1 MIQSLLWKKV
11 TSSLLLASMLTHI
24 SFPVYASVT
33 QRVTLESIND
43 LLTVSPRYEL
53 QKSIAEYL
61 YISRFETDEIGI
73 FDGFNYFYNRLSEKK
88 SQLIPG
94 YAKKSNNEIVDSLP
108 PRFGT
113 PYVERGVIRHQ
124 ITQILNKNWIS
135 SPEFSSYNAQTK
147 QLYENAVALA
157 LENNYQLGQVLNA
170 EQIKR
175 INKDVIWPEIRT
187 LGSQQ
192 KPYLVPFVY
201 LTDAT
206 IKQQK
211 IIESTYHANSADI
224 KTQTFIV
231 DGVKVNFAHRAM
243 IDVEKDFIN
252 TKGNIK
258 GSKLTIR
265 TGRELQNNSGTITGD
280 DVTLLT
286 NKLTN
291 KTLVTRLDYGHGY
304 SEKFSQIGTIS
315 SLGNLT
321 IATAS
326 DVISHGGKFSAQGDL
341 TINAGGNIILVP
353 QQAKNERHESGARW
367 QDNESSLV
375 NLQTNLSAIDTLK
388 LIAGGQIHIEGAQL
402 ESQGLIELLAG
413 YGITLKSAADLRS
426 FEKRFQASSGGV
438 FGTKESKAESKTEAE
453 IVRTLLKAGQSMLLS
468 TKQGDILLEAVTID
482 NKGISKIIAEKGAID
497 FELAKLLES
506 YSYENS
512 YEGSLSFRHT
522 GNGYQ
527 REVAYYS
534 EFINNG
540 GLVLDAAT
548 GVKIQVAAGSENLD
562 QTLAELAQTPGLA
575 WMQEIRN
582 NPDYSEVDW
591 QSIELVLEQWDYDQS
606 GLSPAAMA
614 ILAIAISVVMGP
626 GAGLAIAG
634 TGSGAV
640 ITVSNAV
647 LAAAMNAG
655 FSSIVVQASGSL
667 LANGFD
673 VQETLTQLSSKE
685 SLVSLATSM
694 VTAGVLSGLDVP
706 MFSGEGGTTLT
717 LTDVVQN
724 ATGSQLAT
732 QAIMQV
738 FQATA
743 RTGINAIAS
752 GYDWDEFGSSLVQ
765 SLAISSINLLGK
777 ELAQQIGEAARLDNI
792 VTAQQYILHAA
803 LGCGLG
809 MLTSATYGGNTDAN
823 RIGCASGAGGG
834 VIGEYVGSKYREEIG
849 LVKQD
854 TDAFIHKL
862 LDRYVN
868 ADGTPFT
875 PEQLQAEIPTLQAE
889 ASKLH
894 ARGVDI
900 ARLVA
905 GLTVFAMRGNVDI
918 AIDTAGNAAENN
930 ALFLLVVLAT
940 PESIALFTAAIT
952 AYTAT
957 QFVMSSVDAFHK
969 GSELYRIYLY
979 GTIEEKA
986 QAKEEMIDLAIS
998 YSIETGATIL
1008 IGGVAQK
1015 VSKKLLQ
1022 DVPFDEVAAF
1032 ISSQLRG
1039 KGNIDAAE
1047 VYDQVAKNIK
1057 FKDKHFETYKA
1068 NGGKD
1073 DKDTWS
1079 KKYDNDRYDALKNN
1093 KLIPDNDV
1101 DMSDYYR
1108 HKEMYPNTTITA
1120 ERFIEQ
1126 QNKGFT
1132 IGQKGSWKRIDTRPK
1147 NVPNE
1152 PSYRSQKNEVPLPI
1166 SAEQDIA
1173 RFMQKEVTLP
1183 PDVTKK
1189 TVEQVITLR
1198 QKAEDEVRVLSSN
1211 PDLNRDALLNLK
1223 ADIRKYGD
1231 VLGSAKLEHN
1241 LHIEFTSVKKLPFE
1255 VPGRGQQG
1263 QFDGIWLATD
1273 KNGVTKLITGEAK
1286 AGKNQVHYNHRQVGK
1301 DELGEIIDA
1310 QQTSAQYYKAIWENM
1325 QKSFQT
1331 AKESSKYQSDLLYK
1345 KQTDELGKTL
1355 KIFRQYKG
1363 SGAGGSIEYRGS
1375 ELIFNENGVIK
1386 KANNLKFET
1395 MH

>member
-1 MIQSLLWKKV
+1 MNYSPLWKKV
-11 TSSLLLASMLTHI
+11 ISTCLLTSLATHI
-24 SFPVYASVT
+24 SFPVYASVI
-33 QRVTLESIND
+33 QRVTLDSIND
-43 LLTVSPRYEL
+43 FLTASPRYEL
-53 QKSIAEYL
+53 QNSVTDYL
-61 YISRFETDEIGI
+61 YSSKLTTDEIGI
-73 FDGFNYFYNRLSEKK
+73 FDGFDYFYHRLAEKK
-88 SQLIPG
+88 PQLIPG
-94 YAKKSNNEIVDSLP
+94 YAKNNNEIVDTLP

-113 PYVERGVIRHQ
+113 AYVERGVIRHQ

-147 QLYENAVALA
+147 QLYENAVNLA
-157 LENNYQLGQVLNA
+157 LENNYQLGQVLNS

-187 LGSQQ
+187 LGDLQ

-252 TKGNIK
+252 TRGIIN

-280 DVTLLT
+280 DVTLLA

-304 SEKFSQIGTIS
+304 SEKFAQIGTIS

-353 QQAKNERHESGARW
+353 QQAKNERYESGARW
-367 QDNESSLV
+367 QDSESSLV

-482 NKGISKIIAEKGAID
+482 NKGISKIIAENGAID

-548 GVKIQVAAGSENLD
+548 GVKIQVAAGSQNLD
-562 QTLAELAQTPGLA
+562 QTLADLARAPELA
-575 WMQEIRN
+575 WMQELRN
-582 NPDYSEVDW
+582 NPEYSEVDW

-614 ILAIAISVVMGP
+614 ILAIAVSIAMGP
-626 GAGLAIAG
+626 GAGAALAG
-634 TGSGAV
+634 TGTSAV
-640 ITVSNAV
+640 ITVSSPA
-647 LAAAMNAG
+647 LAAALNAG
-655 FSSIVVQASGSL
+655 LSSIVVQASGSL

-673 VQETLTQLSSKE
+673 IQETLTQLSSKE

-706 MFSGEGGTTLT
+706 MFSGEDGTTLT
-717 LTDVVQN
+717 LADMVQN

-732 QAIMQV
+732 QSIMQI

-777 ELAQQIGEAARLDNI
+777 ELAQQIGEAARLNHI

-809 MLTSATYGGNTDAN
+809 VLTSATHGGNTDAN

-849 LVKQD
+849 LLEKD
-854 TDAFIHKL
+854 TKAFIEKITE
-862 LDRYVN
+862 DFAKEN
-868 ADGTPFT
+868 GTSQLT
-875 PEQLQAEIPTLQAE
+875 PEAIQAEV
-889 ASKLH
+889 SKLH

-940 PESIALFTAAIT
+940 PESVALFTAAIT

-969 GSELYRIYLY
+969 GTELYRIYLY
-979 GTIEEKA
+979 GTTEEKA

-998 YSIETGATIL
+998 YTIETGATIL

-1015 VSKKLLQ
+1015 VTKEILRELS
-1022 DVPFDEVAAF
+1022 FDDVAAYLA
-1032 ISSQLRG
+1032 SQLRG
-1039 KGNIDAAE
+1039 NGNHDASE
-1047 VYDQVAKNIK
+1047 VFDQIAKNLK
-1057 FKDKHFETYKA
+1057 FKNDHFDTYKA

-1132 IGQKGSWKRIDTRPK
+1132 IGEKGSWKRIDTRPK

-1198 QKAEDEVRVLSSN
+1198 QKAEAEVRVLSSN

-1301 DELGEIIDA
+1301 DRAGDIIDA

-1325 QKSFQT
+1325 EKSFQT

-1355 KIFRQYKG
+1355 EIYEKYKQ
-1363 SGAGGSIEYRGS
+1363 SSPSSSIEYRGS
-1375 ELIFNENGVIK
+1375 ELIFNENGMIK

>member
-1 MIQSLLWKKV
+1 M
-11 TSSLLLASMLTHI
+11 
-24 SFPVYASVT
+24 
-33 QRVTLESIND
+33 
-43 LLTVSPRYEL
+43 
-53 QKSIAEYL
+53 
-61 YISRFETDEIGI
+61 
-73 FDGFNYFYNRLSEKK
+73 
-88 SQLIPG
+88 
-94 YAKKSNNEIVDSLP
+94 
-108 PRFGT
+108 
-113 PYVERGVIRHQ
+113 
-124 ITQILNKNWIS
+124 
-135 SPEFSSYNAQTK
+135 
-147 QLYENAVALA
+147 ALA

-280 DVTLLT
+280 DVTLLA

-353 QQAKNERHESGARW
+353 QQAKNERHESGVRW

-388 LIAGGQIHIEGAQL
+388 LIAGDQIHIEGAQL

-562 QTLAELAQTPGLA
+562 QTLAELAQAPGLA

-777 ELAQQIGEAARLDNI
+777 ELAQQIGEAARLNHI

-809 MLTSATYGGNTDAN
+809 VLTSATHGGNTDAN

-849 LVKQD
+849 LLEKD
-854 TDAFIHKL
+854 TKAFIEKITK
-862 LDRYVN
+862 DFAEEN
-868 ADGTPFT
+868 GTSQLT
-875 PEQLQAEIPTLQAE
+875 PESIQAE

-940 PESIALFTAAIT
+940 PESIALFTAAIA
-952 AYTAT
+952 AYTST
-957 QFVMSSVDAFHK
+957 QFVMSSVDAYHK

-979 GTIEEKA
+979 GTREEQA
-986 QAKEEMIDLAIS
+986 QAKEEMVDLAIS

-1008 IGGVAQK
+1008 IGGAAQK
-1015 VSKKLLQ
+1015 VTKELLRKL
-1022 DVPFDEVAAF
+1022 DFDDVAAF
-1032 ISSQLRG
+1032 LASQLRG
-1039 KGNIDAAE
+1039 KGNLDASE

-1073 DKDTWS
+1073 DHDTWS
-1079 KKYDNDRYDALKNN
+1079 KKYDNGRYDALKNN

-1108 HKEMYPNTTITA
+1108 HKEMYPNTTITP
-1120 ERFIEQ
+1120 ERFTEQ
-1126 QNKGFT
+1126 HNKGFT
-1132 IGQKGSWKRIDTRPK
+1132 IGEKGSWKRIDTRPK

-1152 PSYRSQKNEVPLPI
+1152 PSYRSQKNEVTLPI

-1173 RFMQKEVTLP
+1173 RYMQKEVTLP

-1198 QKAEDEVRVLSSN
+1198 QKAEAEVRVLSSN

-1301 DELGEIIDA
+1301 DRAGDIIDA

-1325 QKSFQT
+1325 QKSFDT
-1331 AKESSKYQSDLLYK
+1331 AKRSSKYQSDLLYK
-1345 KQTDELGKTL
+1345 KQTDELGQTL
-1355 KIFRQYKG
+1355 DLFKQYKQ
-1363 SGAGGSIEYRGS
+1363 SGLSSSIEYRGS

>member
-1 MIQSLLWKKV
+1 M
-11 TSSLLLASMLTHI
+11 
-24 SFPVYASVT
+24 
-33 QRVTLESIND
+33 N
-43 LLTVSPRYEL
+43 
-53 QKSIAEYL
+53 
-61 YISRFETDEIGI
+61 
-73 FDGFNYFYNRLSEKK
+73 
-88 SQLIPG
+88 
-94 YAKKSNNEIVDSLP
+94 
-108 PRFGT
+108 
-113 PYVERGVIRHQ
+113 
-124 ITQILNKNWIS
+124 
-135 SPEFSSYNAQTK
+135 
-147 QLYENAVALA
+147 LA
-157 LENNYQLGQVLNA
+157 LENNYQLGQVLNS

-187 LGSQQ
+187 LGDQQ

-252 TKGNIK
+252 TRGIIN

-280 DVTLLT
+280 DVTLLA

-304 SEKFSQIGTIS
+304 SEKFAQIGTIS

-326 DVISHGGKFSAQGDL
+326 DVISHGGQFSAQGDL

-353 QQAKNERHESGARW
+353 QQAKNERYESGARW
-367 QDNESSLV
+367 QDSESSLV

-482 NKGISKIIAEKGAID
+482 NKGISKIIAENGAID

-540 GLVLDAAT
+540 GLILDAAT
-548 GVKIQVAAGSENLD
+548 GVKIQVAAGSQNLD
-562 QTLAELAQTPGLA
+562 QTLADLARAPELA
-575 WMQEIRN
+575 WMQELRN
-582 NPDYSEVDW
+582 NPEYSEVDW

-614 ILAIAISVVMGP
+614 ILAIAVSIAMGP
-626 GAGLAIAG
+626 GAGSALAG
-634 TGSGAV
+634 TGTSAV
-640 ITVSNAV
+640 ITVSSPA
-647 LAAAMNAG
+647 LAAALNAG
-655 FSSIVVQASGSL
+655 LSSIVVQASGSL

-673 VQETLTQLSSKE
+673 IQETLSQLSSKE

-706 MFSGEGGTTLT
+706 MFSGADGTTLT
-717 LTDVVQN
+717 LADMVQN

-777 ELAQQIGEAARLDNI
+777 ELAQQIAEAARLDNI

-809 MLTSATYGGNTDAN
+809 MLTSAAHGGNTDAN

-849 LVKQD
+849 LLEKD
-854 TDAFIHKL
+854 TKAFIEKMTK
-862 LDRYVN
+862 N
-868 ADGTPFT
+868 FAEENGTSQLT
-875 PEQLQAEIPTLQAE
+875 PAAIQAEV
-889 ASKLH
+889 SKLH

-905 GLTVFAMRGNVDI
+905 GLSVFAMRGNVDI
-918 AIDTAGNAAENN
+918 AINTAGNAAENN

-940 PESIALFTAAIT
+940 PESVALFTAAIT

-969 GSELYRIYLY
+969 GTELYRIYLY
-979 GTIEEKA
+979 GTTEEKA

-998 YSIETGATIL
+998 YGLETGATIV

-1015 VSKKLLQ
+1015 VTKKLLQ

-1057 FKDKHFETYKA
+1057 YKNDHFDTYKA

-1073 DKDTWS
+1073 NYDTWS
-1079 KKYDNDRYDALKNN
+1079 KKYDNGRYDALKNN

-1108 HKEMYPNTTITA
+1108 HKAKYPNTTITP

-1132 IGQKGSWKRIDTRPK
+1132 IGEKGSWKRIDTRPK

-1152 PSYRSQKNEVPLPI
+1152 PSYHSKKSEVLLPI

-1173 RFMQKEVTLP
+1173 KFMQKEVTLP

-1198 QKAEDEVRVLSSN
+1198 QKAEAEVRELSSN

-1301 DELGEIIDA
+1301 DSAGDIIDA

-1325 QKSFQT
+1325 EKSFDT
-1331 AKESSKYQSDLLYK
+1331 AKRSSKYQSDPLYK
-1345 KQTDELGKTL
+1345 KQTDELGQTL

-1386 KANNLKFET
+1386 KANNFKFET

>member
-1 MIQSLLWKKV
+1 MNYSPLWKKV
-11 TSSLLLASMLTHI
+11 TSTCLLATLFTHI

-33 QRVTLESIND
+33 QRVNLDSIND
-43 LLTVSPRYEL
+43 FLTASPRYEL
-53 QKSIAEYL
+53 QKSVTDYL
-61 YISRFETDEIGI
+61 YSSKLTTDEIGI
-73 FDGFNYFYNRLSEKK
+73 FDGFDYFYHRLAEKK
-88 SQLIPG
+88 PQLIPG
-94 YAKKSNNEIVDSLP
+94 YAKNNNEIVDTLP

-113 PYVERGVIRHQ
+113 AYVERGVIRHQ

-147 QLYENAVALA
+147 QLYENAVNLA
-157 LENNYQLGQVLNA
+157 LENNYQLGQVLNS

-187 LGSQQ
+187 LGDQQ

-206 IKQQK
+206 IQQQK

-252 TKGNIK
+252 TRGIIN

-280 DVTLLT
+280 DVTLLA
-286 NKLTN
+286 NKLSN

-304 SEKFSQIGTIS
+304 SEKFAQIGTIS

-326 DVISHGGKFSAQGDL
+326 DVISHGGQFSAQGDL

-353 QQAKNERHESGARW
+353 QQAKNERYESGARW
-367 QDNESSLV
+367 QDSESSLV

-482 NKGISKIIAEKGAID
+482 NKGISKIIAENGAID

-540 GLVLDAAT
+540 GLILDAAT
-548 GVKIQVAAGSENLD
+548 GVKIQVAAGSQNLD
-562 QTLAELAQTPGLA
+562 QTLADLARAPELA
-575 WMQEIRN
+575 WMQELRN
-582 NPDYSEVDW
+582 NPEYSEVDW

-614 ILAIAISVVMGP
+614 ILAIAVSIAMGP
-626 GAGLAIAG
+626 GAGSALAG
-634 TGSGAV
+634 TGTSAV
-640 ITVSNAV
+640 ITVSSPA
-647 LAAAMNAG
+647 LAAALNAG
-655 FSSIVVQASGSL
+655 LTSIVVQASGSL

-673 VQETLTQLSSKE
+673 IQETLSQLSSKE

-706 MFSGEGGTTLT
+706 MFSGEDGTTLT
-717 LTDVVQN
+717 LADMVQN
-724 ATGSQLAT
+724 AAGSELAT

-738 FQATA
+738 FQATV

-777 ELAQQIGEAARLDNI
+777 ELAQQIGEAARLNHI

-809 MLTSATYGGNTDAN
+809 VLTSATHGGNTDAN

-849 LVKQD
+849 LLEKD
-854 TDAFIHKL
+854 TKAFIEKITE
-862 LDRYVN
+862 DFAKEN
-868 ADGTPFT
+868 GTS
-875 PEQLQAEIPTLQAE
+875 QLNPAAIQAEV
-889 ASKLH
+889 SKLH

-940 PESIALFTAAIT
+940 PESVALFTAAIT

-969 GSELYRIYLY
+969 GTELYRIYLY
-979 GTIEEKA
+979 GTTEEKT

-998 YSIETGATIL
+998 YTIETGATIL

-1015 VSKKLLQ
+1015 VTKELLQ

-1057 FKDKHFETYKA
+1057 YKNDHFDTYKA

-1073 DKDTWS
+1073 DYDTWS
-1079 KKYDNDRYDALKNN
+1079 KKYDNGRYDALKNN

-1108 HKEMYPNTTITA
+1108 HKAKYPNTTITP

-1132 IGQKGSWKRIDTRPK
+1132 IGEKGSWKRIDTRPK

-1152 PSYRSQKNEVPLPI
+1152 PSYHSKKSEVLLPI

-1173 RFMQKEVTLP
+1173 KFMQKEVTLP

-1198 QKAEDEVRVLSSN
+1198 QKAEAEVRELSSN

-1241 LHIEFTSVKKLPFE
+1241 LHNEFTSVKKLPFE
-1255 VPGRGQQG
+1255 VPGNGQQG

-1273 KNGVTKLITGEAK
+1273 KNGVTKLISGEAK
-1286 AGKNQVHYNHRQVGK
+1286 AGKNQVHYGHRQVGV
-1301 DELGEIIDA
+1301 DDSGDIIDA

-1325 QKSFQT
+1325 QKSFDT
-1331 AKESSKYQSDLLYK
+1331 AKRSSKYESDLLYK
-1345 KQTDELGKTL
+1345 KQTDELGQTL
-1355 KIFRQYKG
+1355 DLFKQYKQ
-1363 SGAGGSIEYRGS
+1363 SGLSSSIEYRGS

-1386 KANNLKFET
+1386 KASNLKFET

>member
-1 MIQSLLWKKV
+1 MNYSPLWKKV
-11 TSSLLLASMLTHI
+11 TSTCLLATLFTHI

-33 QRVTLESIND
+33 QRVNLDSIND
-43 LLTVSPRYEL
+43 FLTASPRYEL
-53 QKSIAEYL
+53 QKSVTDYL
-61 YISRFETDEIGI
+61 YSSKLTTDEIGI
-73 FDGFNYFYNRLSEKK
+73 FDGFDYFYHRLAEKK
-88 SQLIPG
+88 PQLIPG
-94 YAKKSNNEIVDSLP
+94 YAKNNNEIVDTLP

-113 PYVERGVIRHQ
+113 AYVERGVIRHQ

-147 QLYENAVALA
+147 QLYENAVNLA
-157 LENNYQLGQVLNA
+157 LENNYQLGQVLNS

-187 LGSQQ
+187 LGDQQ

-252 TKGNIK
+252 TRGIIN

-280 DVTLLT
+280 DVTLLA

-304 SEKFSQIGTIS
+304 SEKFAQIGTIS

-326 DVISHGGKFSAQGDL
+326 DVISHGGQFSAQGDL

-353 QQAKNERHESGARW
+353 QQAKNERYESGARW
-367 QDNESSLV
+367 QDSESSLV

-482 NKGISKIIAEKGAID
+482 NKGISKIIAENGAID

-540 GLVLDAAT
+540 GLILDAAT
-548 GVKIQVAAGSENLD
+548 GVKIQVAAGSQNLD
-562 QTLAELAQTPGLA
+562 QTLADLARAPELA
-575 WMQEIRN
+575 WMQELRN
-582 NPDYSEVDW
+582 NPEYSEVDW

-614 ILAIAISVVMGP
+614 ILAIAVSIAMGP
-626 GAGLAIAG
+626 GAGSALAG
-634 TGSGAV
+634 TGTSAV
-640 ITVSNAV
+640 ITVSSPA
-647 LAAAMNAG
+647 LAAALNAG
-655 FSSIVVQASGSL
+655 LTSIVVQASGSL

-673 VQETLTQLSSKE
+673 IQETLSQLSSKE

-706 MFSGEGGTTLT
+706 MFSGEDGTTLT
-717 LTDVVQN
+717 LADMVQN
-724 ATGSQLAT
+724 AAGSELAT

-738 FQATA
+738 FQATV

-777 ELAQQIGEAARLDNI
+777 ELAQQIGEAARLNHI

-809 MLTSATYGGNTDAN
+809 VLTSATHGGNTDAN

-849 LVKQD
+849 LLEKD
-854 TDAFIHKL
+854 TKAFIEKMTK
-862 LDRYVN
+862 N
-868 ADGTPFT
+868 FAEENGTSQLT
-875 PEQLQAEIPTLQAE
+875 PAAIQAEV
-889 ASKLH
+889 SKLH

-905 GLTVFAMRGNVDI
+905 GLSVFAMRGNVDI
-918 AIDTAGNAAENN
+918 AIDTAGNAAEHN
-930 ALFLLVVLAT
+930 ALFLLAVLVT
-940 PESIALFTAAIT
+940 PESAALFMAAIT

-957 QFVMSSVDAFHK
+957 QFVMSSVDAYHK
-969 GSELYRIYLY
+969 GTELYRIYLY
-979 GTIEEKA
+979 GTTEEKA

-998 YSIETGATIL
+998 YTIETGATIL

-1015 VSKKLLQ
+1015 VTKEILRKLS
-1022 DVPFDEVAAF
+1022 FDDVAAYLA
-1032 ISSQLRG
+1032 SQLRG
-1039 KGNIDAAE
+1039 NGNHDASE
-1047 VYDQVAKNIK
+1047 VFDQIAKNLK
-1057 FKDKHFETYKA
+1057 YKNDHFDTYKA

-1073 DKDTWS
+1073 DYDTWS
-1079 KKYDNDRYDALKNN
+1079 KKYDNGRYDALKNN

-1108 HKEMYPNTTITA
+1108 HKAKYPNTTITP

-1132 IGQKGSWKRIDTRPK
+1132 IGEKGSWKRIDTRPK

-1152 PSYRSQKNEVPLPI
+1152 PSYHSKKSEVLLPI

-1173 RFMQKEVTLP
+1173 KFMQKEVTLP

-1198 QKAEDEVRVLSSN
+1198 QKAEAEVRELSSN

-1241 LHIEFTSVKKLPFE
+1241 LHNEFTSVKKLPFE
-1255 VPGRGQQG
+1255 VPGNGQQG

-1273 KNGVTKLITGEAK
+1273 KNGVTKLISGEAK
-1286 AGKNQVHYNHRQVGK
+1286 AGKNQVHYGHRQVGV
-1301 DELGEIIDA
+1301 DDSGDIIDA

-1325 QKSFQT
+1325 QKSFDT
-1331 AKESSKYQSDLLYK
+1331 AKRSSKYESDLLYK
-1345 KQTDELGKTL
+1345 KQTDELGQTL
-1355 KIFRQYKG
+1355 DLFKQYKQ
-1363 SGAGGSIEYRGS
+1363 SGLSSSIEYRGS

-1386 KANNLKFET
+1386 KASNLKFET

>member
-1 MIQSLLWKKV
+1 M
-11 TSSLLLASMLTHI
+11 
-24 SFPVYASVT
+24 
-33 QRVTLESIND
+33 N
-43 LLTVSPRYEL
+43 
-53 QKSIAEYL
+53 
-61 YISRFETDEIGI
+61 
-73 FDGFNYFYNRLSEKK
+73 
-88 SQLIPG
+88 
-94 YAKKSNNEIVDSLP
+94 
-108 PRFGT
+108 
-113 PYVERGVIRHQ
+113 
-124 ITQILNKNWIS
+124 
-135 SPEFSSYNAQTK
+135 
-147 QLYENAVALA
+147 LA
-157 LENNYQLGQVLNA
+157 LENNYQLGQVLNLD
-170 EQIKR
+170 QIKR
-175 INKDVIWPEIRT
+175 INKDVIWPEVRT
-187 LGSQQ
+187 LGDQQ

-252 TKGNIK
+252 TRGIIN

-280 DVTLLT
+280 DVTLLA

-304 SEKFSQIGTIS
+304 SEKFAQIGTIS

-326 DVISHGGKFSAQGDL
+326 DVISHGGQFSAQGDL

-353 QQAKNERHESGARW
+353 QQAKNERYESGARW
-367 QDNESSLV
+367 QDSESSLV

-402 ESQGLIELLAG
+402 ESQGLIEVLAG

-482 NKGISKIIAEKGAID
+482 NKGISKIIAENGAID

-540 GLVLDAAT
+540 GLILDAAT
-548 GVKIQVAAGSENLD
+548 GVKIQVAAGSQNLD
-562 QTLAELAQTPGLA
+562 QTLADLARAPELA
-575 WMQEIRN
+575 WMQELRN
-582 NPDYSEVDW
+582 NPEYSEVDW

-614 ILAIAISVVMGP
+614 ILAIAVSIAMGP
-626 GAGLAIAG
+626 GAGSALAG
-634 TGSGAV
+634 TGTSAV
-640 ITVSNAV
+640 ITVSSPA
-647 LAAAMNAG
+647 LAAALNAG
-655 FSSIVVQASGSL
+655 LTSIVVQASGSL

-673 VQETLTQLSSKE
+673 IQETLSQLSSKE

-706 MFSGEGGTTLT
+706 MFSGEDGTTLT
-717 LTDVVQN
+717 LADMVQN
-724 ATGSQLAT
+724 AAGSELAT

-738 FQATA
+738 FQATV

-777 ELAQQIGEAARLDNI
+777 ELAQQIGEAARLNNI
-792 VTAQQYILHAA
+792 DTAQQYILHAA

-809 MLTSATYGGNTDAN
+809 VLTSAAHGGNTDAN

-849 LVKQD
+849 LLEKD
-854 TDAFIHKL
+854 TKAFIEKMTK
-862 LDRYVN
+862 N
-868 ADGTPFT
+868 FAEENGTSQLT
-875 PEQLQAEIPTLQAE
+875 PAAIQAEV
-889 ASKLH
+889 SKLH

-905 GLTVFAMRGNVDI
+905 GLSVFAMRGNVDI
-918 AIDTAGNAAENN
+918 AINTAGNAAENN
-930 ALFLLVVLAT
+930 ALFLLAVLVT
-940 PESIALFTAAIT
+940 PESAALFMAAIT

-957 QFVMSSVDAFHK
+957 QFVMSSVDAYHK
-969 GSELYRIYLY
+969 GTELYRIYLY
-979 GTIEEKA
+979 GTTEEKA

-998 YSIETGATIL
+998 YGLETGATIV

-1015 VSKKLLQ
+1015 VTKKLLQ

-1057 FKDKHFETYKA
+1057 YKNDHFDTYKA

-1073 DKDTWS
+1073 NYDTWS
-1079 KKYDNDRYDALKNN
+1079 KKYDNSRYDALKNN

-1108 HKEMYPNTTITA
+1108 HKEMYPNTTITP

-1132 IGQKGSWKRIDTRPK
+1132 IGEKGSWKRIDTRPK
-1147 NVPNE
+1147 NVPDE
-1152 PSYRSQKNEVPLPI
+1152 PSYHSQKNEVPLPI

-1173 RFMQKEVTLP
+1173 KFMQTEVTLP

-1198 QKAEDEVRVLSSN
+1198 QKAEAEVRELSSN

-1325 QKSFQT
+1325 EKSFQT
-1331 AKESSKYQSDLLYK
+1331 AKESSKYQSDLLYR

-1355 KIFRQYKG
+1355 EIYEKYKQ
-1363 SGAGGSIEYRGS
+1363 SSPSSSIEYRGS
-1375 ELIFNENGVIK
+1375 ELIFNENGMIK

>member
-1 MIQSLLWKKV
+1 MNYSPLWKKV
-11 TSSLLLASMLTHI
+11 TSTCLLATLFTHI

-33 QRVTLESIND
+33 QRVNLDSIND
-43 LLTVSPRYEL
+43 FLTASPRYEL
-53 QKSIAEYL
+53 QKSVTDYL
-61 YISRFETDEIGI
+61 YSSKLTTDEIGI
-73 FDGFNYFYNRLSEKK
+73 FDGFDYFYHRLAEKK
-88 SQLIPG
+88 PQLIPG
-94 YAKKSNNEIVDSLP
+94 YAKNNNEIVDTLP

-113 PYVERGVIRHQ
+113 AYVERGVIRHQ
-124 ITQILNKNWIS
+124 ITQILNKNWIG

-147 QLYENAVALA
+147 QLYENAVNLA
-157 LENNYQLGQVLNA
+157 LENNYQLGQVLNS

-187 LGSQQ
+187 LGDQQ

-252 TKGNIK
+252 TRGIIN

-280 DVTLLT
+280 DVTLLA

-304 SEKFSQIGTIS
+304 SEKFAQIGTIS

-326 DVISHGGKFSAQGDL
+326 DVISHGGQFSAQGDL

-353 QQAKNERHESGARW
+353 QQAKNERYESGARW
-367 QDNESSLV
+367 QDSESSLV

-482 NKGISKIIAEKGAID
+482 NKGISKIIAENGAID
-497 FELAKLLES
+497 FELSKLLES

-540 GLVLDAAT
+540 GLILDAAT
-548 GVKIQVAAGSENLD
+548 GVKIQVAAGSQNLD
-562 QTLAELAQTPGLA
+562 QTLADLARAPELA
-575 WMQEIRN
+575 WMQELRN
-582 NPDYSEVDW
+582 NPEYSEVDW

-614 ILAIAISVVMGP
+614 ILAIAVSIAMGP
-626 GAGLAIAG
+626 GAGSALAG
-634 TGSGAV
+634 TGTSAV
-640 ITVSNAV
+640 ITVSSPA
-647 LAAAMNAG
+647 LAAALNAG
-655 FSSIVVQASGSL
+655 LTSIVVQASGSL

-673 VQETLTQLSSKE
+673 IQETLSQLSSKE

-706 MFSGEGGTTLT
+706 MFSGEDGTTLT
-717 LTDVVQN
+717 LADMVQN
-724 ATGSQLAT
+724 AAGSELAT

-738 FQATA
+738 FQATV

-777 ELAQQIGEAARLDNI
+777 ELAQQIGEAARLNHI

-809 MLTSATYGGNTDAN
+809 VLTSATHGGNTDAN

-849 LVKQD
+849 LLEKD
-854 TDAFIHKL
+854 TKAFIEKMTK
-862 LDRYVN
+862 N
-868 ADGTPFT
+868 FAEENGTSQLT
-875 PEQLQAEIPTLQAE
+875 PAAIQAEV
-889 ASKLH
+889 SKLH

-905 GLTVFAMRGNVDI
+905 GLSVFAMRGNVDI
-918 AIDTAGNAAENN
+918 AIDTAGNAAEHN
-930 ALFLLVVLAT
+930 ALFLLAVLVT
-940 PESIALFTAAIT
+940 PESAALFMAAIT

-957 QFVMSSVDAFHK
+957 QFVMSSVDAYHK
-969 GSELYRIYLY
+969 GTELYRIYLY
-979 GTIEEKA
+979 GTTEEKA

-998 YSIETGATIL
+998 YTIETGATIL

-1015 VSKKLLQ
+1015 VTKEILRKLS
-1022 DVPFDEVAAF
+1022 FDDVAAYLA
-1032 ISSQLRG
+1032 SQLRG
-1039 KGNIDAAE
+1039 NGNHDASE
-1047 VYDQVAKNIK
+1047 VFDQIAKNLK
-1057 FKDKHFETYKA
+1057 YKNDHFDTYKA

-1073 DKDTWS
+1073 DYDTWS
-1079 KKYDNDRYDALKNN
+1079 KKYDNGRYDALKNN

-1108 HKEMYPNTTITA
+1108 HKAKYPNTTITP

-1132 IGQKGSWKRIDTRPK
+1132 IGEKGSWKRIDTRPK

-1152 PSYRSQKNEVPLPI
+1152 PSYHSKKSEVLLPI

-1173 RFMQKEVTLP
+1173 KFMQKEVTLP

-1198 QKAEDEVRVLSSN
+1198 QKAEAEVRELSSN

-1241 LHIEFTSVKKLPFE
+1241 LHNEFTSVKKLPFE
-1255 VPGRGQQG
+1255 VPGNGQQG

-1273 KNGVTKLITGEAK
+1273 KNGVTKLISGEAK
-1286 AGKNQVHYNHRQVGK
+1286 AGKNQVHYGHRQVGV
-1301 DELGEIIDA
+1301 DDSGDIIDA

-1325 QKSFQT
+1325 QKSFDT
-1331 AKESSKYQSDLLYK
+1331 AKRSSKYESDLLYK
-1345 KQTDELGKTL
+1345 KQTDELGQTL
-1355 KIFRQYKG
+1355 DLFKQYKQ
-1363 SGAGGSIEYRGS
+1363 SGLSSSIEYRGS

-1386 KANNLKFET
+1386 KASNLKFET

>member
-1 MIQSLLWKKV
+1 MSQSLLWKKV

-43 LLTVSPRYEL
+43 LLIVSPRYEL

-61 YISRFETDEIGI
+61 YTSRFETDEIGI
-73 FDGFNYFYNRLSEKK
+73 FDGFNYFYNRLAEKK

-147 QLYENAVALA
+147 QLYENAVTLA
-157 LENNYQLGQVLNA
+157 LENNYKLGQVLSV
-170 EQIKR
+170 EQIKK

-280 DVTLLT
+280 DVTLLA

-321 IATAS
+321 IATTS

-482 NKGISKIIAEKGAID
+482 NKGISKIIAENGAID

-548 GVKIQVAAGSENLD
+548 GVKIQVAADSQNLD
-562 QTLAELAQTPGLA
+562 QTLADLARAPELA
-575 WMQEIRN
+575 WMQELRN
-582 NPDYSEVDW
+582 NPEYSEVDW

-614 ILAIAISVVMGP
+614 ILAIAVSIAMGP
-626 GAGLAIAG
+626 GAGSALAG
-634 TGSGAV
+634 TGTSAV
-640 ITVSNAV
+640 ITVSSPA
-647 LAAAMNAG
+647 LAAALNAG
-655 FSSIVVQASGSL
+655 LSSIVVQASGSL

-673 VQETLTQLSSKE
+673 IQETLTQLSSKE

-694 VTAGVLSGLDVP
+694 VTAGVLSGLDAP
-706 MFSGEGGTTLT
+706 MFSGADGTTLT

-743 RTGINAIAS
+743 RTGINAIAR
-752 GYDWDEFGSSLVQ
+752 GYDWDQFGSSLVQ

-777 ELAQQIGEAARLDNI
+777 EFAQQIGEAARTVRID
-792 VTAQQYILHAA
+792 VAQQYILHAA

-809 MLTSATYGGNTDAN
+809 MLTSATHGGNTDAN

-849 LVKQD
+849 LLEKD
-854 TDAFIHKL
+854 TKAFIEKITK
-862 LDRYVN
+862 DF
-868 ADGTPFT
+868 AEEKGTSQLT
-875 PEQLQAEIPTLQAE
+875 PESIQAEV
-889 ASKLH
+889 SKLH

-930 ALFLLVVLAT
+930 ALFLLVVLVSPQSA
-940 PESIALFTAAIT
+940 ALFTAAIA

-957 QFVMSSVDAFHK
+957 QFVMSSVDAYHK

-979 GTIEEKA
+979 GTREEQA
-986 QAKEEMIDLAIS
+986 QAKEEMVDLAIS

-1008 IGGVAQK
+1008 IGGAAQK
-1015 VSKKLLQ
+1015 VTKELLRKL
-1022 DVPFDEVAAF
+1022 DFDDVAAF
-1032 ISSQLRG
+1032 LASQLRG
-1039 KGNIDAAE
+1039 KGNLDASE

-1073 DKDTWS
+1073 DHDTWS
-1079 KKYDNDRYDALKNN
+1079 KKYDNGRYDALKNN

-1108 HKEMYPNTTITA
+1108 HKEMYPNTTITP
-1120 ERFIEQ
+1120 ERFTEQ
-1126 QNKGFT
+1126 HNKGFT
-1132 IGQKGSWKRIDTRPK
+1132 IGEKGSWKRIDTRPK

-1152 PSYRSQKNEVPLPI
+1152 PSYRSQKNEVTLPI

-1173 RFMQKEVTLP
+1173 RYMQKEVTLP

-1198 QKAEDEVRVLSSN
+1198 QKAEAEVRVLSSN

-1273 KNGVTKLITGEAK
+1273 KNGVTTLITGEAK
-1286 AGKNQVHYNHRQVGK
+1286 AGKNQVHYNHRQVGRDK
-1301 DELGEIIDA
+1301 NDNIIDA

-1325 QKSFQT
+1325 QKSFDT

-1345 KQTDELGKTL
+1345 KQTDELGQTL
-1355 KIFRQYKG
+1355 DLFKQYKL
-1363 SGAGGSIEYRGS
+1363 SSPSSSIEYRGS
-1375 ELIFNENGVIK
+1375 ELIFNENGMIK

>member
-1 MIQSLLWKKV
+1 MNYSPLWKKI
-11 TSSLLLASMLTHI
+11 TSTCLLATLFTHI

-33 QRVTLESIND
+33 QRVNLDSIND
-43 LLTVSPRYEL
+43 FLTASPRYEL
-53 QKSIAEYL
+53 QKSVTDYL
-61 YISRFETDEIGI
+61 YSSKLTTDEIGI
-73 FDGFNYFYNRLSEKK
+73 FDGFDYFYHRLAEKK
-88 SQLIPG
+88 PQLIPG
-94 YAKKSNNEIVDSLP
+94 YAKNNNEIVDTLP

-113 PYVERGVIRHQ
+113 AYVERGVIRHQ

-147 QLYENAVALA
+147 QLYENAVNLA
-157 LENNYQLGQVLNA
+157 LENNYQLGQVLNS

-187 LGSQQ
+187 LGDQQ

-252 TKGNIK
+252 TRGIIN

-280 DVTLLT
+280 DVTLLA
-286 NKLTN
+286 NKLSN

-304 SEKFSQIGTIS
+304 SEKFAQIGTIS

-326 DVISHGGKFSAQGDL
+326 DVISHGGQFSAQGDL

-353 QQAKNERHESGARW
+353 QQAKNERYESGARW
-367 QDNESSLV
+367 QDSESSLV

-482 NKGISKIIAEKGAID
+482 NKGISKIIAENGAID

-540 GLVLDAAT
+540 GLILDAAT
-548 GVKIQVAAGSENLD
+548 GVKIQVAAGSQNLD
-562 QTLAELAQTPGLA
+562 QTLADLARAPELA
-575 WMQEIRN
+575 WMQELRN
-582 NPDYSEVDW
+582 NPEYSEVDW

-614 ILAIAISVVMGP
+614 ILAIAVSIAMGP
-626 GAGLAIAG
+626 GAGSALAG
-634 TGSGAV
+634 TGTSAV
-640 ITVSNAV
+640 ITVSSPA
-647 LAAAMNAG
+647 LAAALNAG
-655 FSSIVVQASGSL
+655 LTSIVVQASGSL

-673 VQETLTQLSSKE
+673 IQETLSQLSSKE

-706 MFSGEGGTTLT
+706 MFSGEDGTTLT
-717 LTDVVQN
+717 LADMVQN

-732 QAIMQV
+732 QAIMQI

-777 ELAQQIGEAARLDNI
+777 ELAQQIGEAARLNHI

-809 MLTSATYGGNTDAN
+809 VLTSATHGGNTDAN

-849 LVKQD
+849 LLEKD
-854 TDAFIHKL
+854 TKAFIEKITE
-862 LDRYVN
+862 DFAKEN
-868 ADGTPFT
+868 GTSQLT
-875 PEQLQAEIPTLQAE
+875 PEAIQAEV
-889 ASKLH
+889 SKLH

-930 ALFLLVVLAT
+930 ALFLLAVLVT
-940 PESIALFTAAIT
+940 PESAALFMAAIT

-957 QFVMSSVDAFHK
+957 QFVMSSVDAYHK
-969 GSELYRIYLY
+969 GTELYRIYLY
-979 GTIEEKA
+979 GTTEEKA

-998 YSIETGATIL
+998 YTIETGATIL

-1015 VSKKLLQ
+1015 VTKEILRKLS
-1022 DVPFDEVAAF
+1022 FDDVAAYLA
-1032 ISSQLRG
+1032 SQLRG
-1039 KGNIDAAE
+1039 NGNHDASE
-1047 VYDQVAKNIK
+1047 VFDQIAKNLK
-1057 FKDKHFETYKA
+1057 YKNDHFDTYKA

-1073 DKDTWS
+1073 DYDTWS
-1079 KKYDNDRYDALKNN
+1079 KKYDNGRYDALKNN

-1108 HKEMYPNTTITA
+1108 HKAKYPNTTITP

-1132 IGQKGSWKRIDTRPK
+1132 IGEKGSWKRIDTRPK

-1152 PSYRSQKNEVPLPI
+1152 PSYHSKKSEVLLPI

-1173 RFMQKEVTLP
+1173 KFMQKEVTLP

-1198 QKAEDEVRVLSSN
+1198 QKAEAEVRELSSN

-1241 LHIEFTSVKKLPFE
+1241 LHNEFTSVKKLPFE
-1255 VPGRGQQG
+1255 VPGNGQQG

-1273 KNGVTKLITGEAK
+1273 KNGVTKLISGEAK
-1286 AGKNQVHYNHRQVGK
+1286 TGKNQVHYGHRQVGV
-1301 DELGEIIDA
+1301 DDSGDIIDA

-1325 QKSFQT
+1325 QKSFDT
-1331 AKESSKYQSDLLYK
+1331 AKRSSKYESDLLYK
-1345 KQTDELGKTL
+1345 KQTDELGQTL
-1355 KIFRQYKG
+1355 DLFKQYKQ
-1363 SGAGGSIEYRGS
+1363 SGLSSSIEYRGS

-1386 KANNLKFET
+1386 KASNLKFET

>member
-1 MIQSLLWKKV
+1 M
-11 TSSLLLASMLTHI
+11 
-24 SFPVYASVT
+24 
-33 QRVTLESIND
+33 N
-43 LLTVSPRYEL
+43 
-53 QKSIAEYL
+53 
-61 YISRFETDEIGI
+61 
-73 FDGFNYFYNRLSEKK
+73 
-88 SQLIPG
+88 
-94 YAKKSNNEIVDSLP
+94 
-108 PRFGT
+108 
-113 PYVERGVIRHQ
+113 
-124 ITQILNKNWIS
+124 
-135 SPEFSSYNAQTK
+135 
-147 QLYENAVALA
+147 LA
-157 LENNYQLGQVLNA
+157 LENNYQLGQVLNS

-187 LGSQQ
+187 LGDQQ

-252 TKGNIK
+252 TRGIIN

-280 DVTLLT
+280 DVTLLA

-304 SEKFSQIGTIS
+304 SEKFAQIGTIS

-326 DVISHGGKFSAQGDL
+326 DVISHGGQFSAQGDL

-353 QQAKNERHESGARW
+353 QQAKNERYESGARW
-367 QDNESSLV
+367 QDSESSLV

-482 NKGISKIIAEKGAID
+482 NKGISKIIAENGAID

-548 GVKIQVAAGSENLD
+548 GVKIQVAAGSQNLD
-562 QTLAELAQTPGLA
+562 QTLADLARAPELA
-575 WMQEIRN
+575 WMQELRN
-582 NPDYSEVDW
+582 NPEYSEVDW

-614 ILAIAISVVMGP
+614 ILAIAVSIAMGP
-626 GAGLAIAG
+626 GAGAALAG
-634 TGSGAV
+634 TGTSAV
-640 ITVSNAV
+640 ITVSSPA
-647 LAAAMNAG
+647 LAAALNAG
-655 FSSIVVQASGSL
+655 LSSIVVQASGSL

-673 VQETLTQLSSKE
+673 IQETLTQLSSKE

-706 MFSGEGGTTLT
+706 MFSGEDGTTLT
-717 LTDVVQN
+717 LADMVQN

-732 QAIMQV
+732 QTIMQI

-777 ELAQQIGEAARLDNI
+777 ELAQQIGEAARLNNI
-792 VTAQQYILHAA
+792 DTAQQYILHAA

-809 MLTSATYGGNTDAN
+809 VLTSATHGGNTDAN

-849 LVKQD
+849 LLEKD
-854 TDAFIHKL
+854 TKAFIEKITE
-862 LDRYVN
+862 DFAKEN
-868 ADGTPFT
+868 GTSQLT
-875 PEQLQAEIPTLQAE
+875 PEAIQAEV
-889 ASKLH
+889 SKLH

-940 PESIALFTAAIT
+940 PESVALFTAAIT

-1008 IGGVAQK
+1008 ISGAAQK
-1015 VSKKLLQ
+1015 VTKELLEKLK
-1022 DVPFDEVAAF
+1022 FDEVAAF
-1032 ISSQLRG
+1032 LASQLHR
-1039 KGNIDAAE
+1039 KGNLDASE

-1132 IGQKGSWKRIDTRPK
+1132 IGEKGSWKRIDTRPK

-1198 QKAEDEVRVLSSN
+1198 QKAEAEVRVLSSN

-1241 LHIEFTSVKKLPFE
+1241 LRIEFTSVKKLPFE

-1301 DELGEIIDA
+1301 DRAGDIIDA

-1325 QKSFQT
+1325 EKSFQT

-1355 KIFRQYKG
+1355 EIYEKYKQ
-1363 SGAGGSIEYRGS
+1363 SSPSSSIEYRGS
-1375 ELIFNENGVIK
+1375 ELIFNENGMIK
-1386 KANNLKFET
+1386 KTNNLKFET

>member
-1 MIQSLLWKKV
+1 M
-11 TSSLLLASMLTHI
+11 
-24 SFPVYASVT
+24 
-33 QRVTLESIND
+33 N
-43 LLTVSPRYEL
+43 
-53 QKSIAEYL
+53 
-61 YISRFETDEIGI
+61 
-73 FDGFNYFYNRLSEKK
+73 
-88 SQLIPG
+88 
-94 YAKKSNNEIVDSLP
+94 
-108 PRFGT
+108 
-113 PYVERGVIRHQ
+113 
-124 ITQILNKNWIS
+124 
-135 SPEFSSYNAQTK
+135 
-147 QLYENAVALA
+147 LA
-157 LENNYQLGQVLNA
+157 LENNYQLGQVLNS

-187 LGSQQ
+187 LGDQQ

-252 TKGNIK
+252 TRGIIN

-280 DVTLLT
+280 DVTLLA

-304 SEKFSQIGTIS
+304 SEKFAQIGTIS

-326 DVISHGGKFSAQGDL
+326 DVISHGGQFSAQGDL

-353 QQAKNERHESGARW
+353 QQAKNERYESGARW
-367 QDNESSLV
+367 QDSESSLV

-482 NKGISKIIAEKGAID
+482 NKGISKIIAENGAID

-540 GLVLDAAT
+540 GLILDAAT
-548 GVKIQVAAGSENLD
+548 GVKIQVAAGSQNLD
-562 QTLAELAQTPGLA
+562 QTLADLARAPELA
-575 WMQEIRN
+575 WMQELRN
-582 NPDYSEVDW
+582 NPEYSEVDW

-614 ILAIAISVVMGP
+614 ILAIAVSIAMGP
-626 GAGLAIAG
+626 GAGSALAG
-634 TGSGAV
+634 TGTSAV
-640 ITVSNAV
+640 ITVSSPA
-647 LAAAMNAG
+647 LAAALNAG
-655 FSSIVVQASGSL
+655 LSSIVVQASGSL

-673 VQETLTQLSSKE
+673 IQETLSQLSSKE

-706 MFSGEGGTTLT
+706 MFSGADGTTLT
-717 LTDVVQN
+717 LADMVQN

-777 ELAQQIGEAARLDNI
+777 ELAQQIAEAARLDNI

-809 MLTSATYGGNTDAN
+809 MLTSAAHGGNTDAN

-849 LVKQD
+849 LLEKD
-854 TDAFIHKL
+854 TKAFIEKMTK
-862 LDRYVN
+862 N
-868 ADGTPFT
+868 FAEENGTSQLT
-875 PEQLQAEIPTLQAE
+875 PAAIQAEV
-889 ASKLH
+889 SKLH

-905 GLTVFAMRGNVDI
+905 GLSVFAMRGNVDI
-918 AIDTAGNAAENN
+918 AINTAGNAAENN

-940 PESIALFTAAIT
+940 PESVALFTAAIT

-969 GSELYRIYLY
+969 GTELYRIYLY
-979 GTIEEKA
+979 GTTEEKA

-998 YSIETGATIL
+998 YGLETGATIV

-1015 VSKKLLQ
+1015 VTKKLLQ

-1057 FKDKHFETYKA
+1057 YKNDHFDTYKA

-1073 DKDTWS
+1073 NYDTWS
-1079 KKYDNDRYDALKNN
+1079 KKYDNGRYDALKNN

-1108 HKEMYPNTTITA
+1108 HKAKYPNTTITP

-1132 IGQKGSWKRIDTRPK
+1132 IGEKGSWKRIDTRPK

-1152 PSYRSQKNEVPLPI
+1152 PSYHSKKSEVLLPI

-1173 RFMQKEVTLP
+1173 KFMQKEVTLP

-1198 QKAEDEVRVLSSN
+1198 QKAEAEVRELSSN

-1301 DELGEIIDA
+1301 DSAGDIIDA

-1325 QKSFQT
+1325 QKSFDT
-1331 AKESSKYQSDLLYK
+1331 AKRSSKYQSDPLYK
-1345 KQTDELGKTL
+1345 KQTDELGQTL

-1386 KANNLKFET
+1386 KANNFKFET

>member
-1 MIQSLLWKKV
+1 
-11 TSSLLLASMLTHI
+11 
-24 SFPVYASVT
+24 
-33 QRVTLESIND
+33 
-43 LLTVSPRYEL
+43 
-53 QKSIAEYL
+53 
-61 YISRFETDEIGI
+61 
-73 FDGFNYFYNRLSEKK
+73 
-88 SQLIPG
+88 
-94 YAKKSNNEIVDSLP
+94 
-108 PRFGT
+108 
-113 PYVERGVIRHQ
+113 
-124 ITQILNKNWIS
+124 
-135 SPEFSSYNAQTK
+135 
-147 QLYENAVALA
+147 
-157 LENNYQLGQVLNA
+157 
-170 EQIKR
+170 
-175 INKDVIWPEIRT
+175 
-187 LGSQQ
+187 
-192 KPYLVPFVY
+192 
-201 LTDAT
+201 
-206 IKQQK
+206 
-211 IIESTYHANSADI
+211 
-224 KTQTFIV
+224 
-231 DGVKVNFAHRAM
+231 
-243 IDVEKDFIN
+243 
-252 TKGNIK
+252 
-258 GSKLTIR
+258 
-265 TGRELQNNSGTITGD
+265 
-280 DVTLLT
+280 
-286 NKLTN
+286 
-291 KTLVTRLDYGHGY
+291 RLDYGHGY
-304 SEKFSQIGTIS
+304 SEKFAQIGTIS

-326 DVISHGGKFSAQGDL
+326 DVISHGGQFSAQGDL

-353 QQAKNERHESGARW
+353 QQAKNERYESGARW
-367 QDNESSLV
+367 QDSESSLV

-482 NKGISKIIAEKGAID
+482 NKGISKIIAENGAID

-540 GLVLDAAT
+540 GLILDAAT
-548 GVKIQVAAGSENLD
+548 GVKIQVAAGSQNLD
-562 QTLAELAQTPGLA
+562 QTLADLARAPELA
-575 WMQEIRN
+575 WMQELRN
-582 NPDYSEVDW
+582 NPEYSEVDW

-614 ILAIAISVVMGP
+614 ILAIAVSIAMGP
-626 GAGLAIAG
+626 GAGSALAG
-634 TGSGAV
+634 TGTSAV
-640 ITVSNAV
+640 ITVSSPA
-647 LAAAMNAG
+647 LAAALNAG
-655 FSSIVVQASGSL
+655 LTSIVVQASGSL

-673 VQETLTQLSSKE
+673 IQETLSQLSSKE

-706 MFSGEGGTTLT
+706 MFSGEDGTTLT
-717 LTDVVQN
+717 LADMVQN

-738 FQATA
+738 FQATV

-777 ELAQQIGEAARLDNI
+777 ELAQQIGEAARLNHI

-809 MLTSATYGGNTDAN
+809 VLTSATHGGNTDAN

-849 LVKQD
+849 LLEKD
-854 TDAFIHKL
+854 TKAFIEKITE
-862 LDRYVN
+862 DFAKEN
-868 ADGTPFT
+868 GTS
-875 PEQLQAEIPTLQAE
+875 QLNPAAIQAEV
-889 ASKLH
+889 SKLH

-940 PESIALFTAAIT
+940 PESVALFTAAIT

-969 GSELYRIYLY
+969 GTELYRIYLY
-979 GTIEEKA
+979 GTTEEKA

-998 YSIETGATIL
+998 YGLETGATIV

-1015 VSKKLLQ
+1015 VTKKLLQ

-1057 FKDKHFETYKA
+1057 YKNDHFDTYKA

-1108 HKEMYPNTTITA
+1108 HKEMYPNTTITP

-1132 IGQKGSWKRIDTRPK
+1132 IGEKGSWKRIDTRPK

-1152 PSYRSQKNEVPLPI
+1152 PSYLSQKNEVPLPI

-1173 RFMQKEVTLP
+1173 EFMQKEVTLP

-1198 QKAEDEVRVLSSN
+1198 QKAEAEVRELSSN

-1286 AGKNQVHYNHRQVGK
+1286 AGKNKVHYNHRQVGRDK
-1301 DELGEIIDA
+1301 NDNIIDA

-1325 QKSFQT
+1325 EKSFQT
-1331 AKESSKYQSDLLYK
+1331 AKESSKYQSDLLYR

-1355 KIFRQYKG
+1355 EIYEKYKQ
-1363 SGAGGSIEYRGS
+1363 SSPSSSIEYRGS
-1375 ELIFNENGVIK
+1375 ELIFNENGMIK

>member
-1 MIQSLLWKKV
+1 
-11 TSSLLLASMLTHI
+11 
-24 SFPVYASVT
+24 
-33 QRVTLESIND
+33 
-43 LLTVSPRYEL
+43 
-53 QKSIAEYL
+53 
-61 YISRFETDEIGI
+61 
-73 FDGFNYFYNRLSEKK
+73 
-88 SQLIPG
+88 
-94 YAKKSNNEIVDSLP
+94 
-108 PRFGT
+108 
-113 PYVERGVIRHQ
+113 
-124 ITQILNKNWIS
+124 
-135 SPEFSSYNAQTK
+135 
-147 QLYENAVALA
+147 
-157 LENNYQLGQVLNA
+157 
-170 EQIKR
+170 
-175 INKDVIWPEIRT
+175 
-187 LGSQQ
+187 
-192 KPYLVPFVY
+192 
-201 LTDAT
+201 
-206 IKQQK
+206 
-211 IIESTYHANSADI
+211 
-224 KTQTFIV
+224 
-231 DGVKVNFAHRAM
+231 
-243 IDVEKDFIN
+243 
-252 TKGNIK
+252 
-258 GSKLTIR
+258 
-265 TGRELQNNSGTITGD
+265 
-280 DVTLLT
+280 
-286 NKLTN
+286 
-291 KTLVTRLDYGHGY
+291 
-304 SEKFSQIGTIS
+304 
-315 SLGNLT
+315 
-321 IATAS
+321 
-326 DVISHGGKFSAQGDL
+326 
-341 TINAGGNIILVP
+341 
-353 QQAKNERHESGARW
+353 
-367 QDNESSLV
+367 
-375 NLQTNLSAIDTLK
+375 LQTNLSAIDTLK

-482 NKGISKIIAEKGAID
+482 NKGISKIIAENGAID
-497 FELAKLLES
+497 FELSKLLES

-540 GLVLDAAT
+540 GLILDAAT
-548 GVKIQVAAGSENLD
+548 GVKIQVAAGSQNLD
-562 QTLAELAQTPGLA
+562 QTLADLARAPELA
-575 WMQEIRN
+575 WMQELRN
-582 NPDYSEVDW
+582 NPEYSEVDW

-614 ILAIAISVVMGP
+614 ILAIAVSIAMGP
-626 GAGLAIAG
+626 GAGSALAG
-634 TGSGAV
+634 TGTSAV
-640 ITVSNAV
+640 ITVSSPA
-647 LAAAMNAG
+647 LAAALNAG
-655 FSSIVVQASGSL
+655 LTSIVVQASGSL

-673 VQETLTQLSSKE
+673 IQETLSQLSSKE

-706 MFSGEGGTTLT
+706 MFSGEDGTTLT
-717 LTDVVQN
+717 LADMVQN
-724 ATGSQLAT
+724 AAGSELAT

-738 FQATA
+738 FQATV

-777 ELAQQIGEAARLDNI
+777 ELAQQIGEAARLNHI

-809 MLTSATYGGNTDAN
+809 VLTSATHGGNTDAN

-849 LVKQD
+849 LLEKD
-854 TDAFIHKL
+854 TKAFIEKMTK
-862 LDRYVN
+862 N
-868 ADGTPFT
+868 FAEENGTSQLT
-875 PEQLQAEIPTLQAE
+875 PAAIQAEV
-889 ASKLH
+889 SKLH

-905 GLTVFAMRGNVDI
+905 GLSVFAMRGNVDI
-918 AIDTAGNAAENN
+918 AIDTAGNAAEHN
-930 ALFLLVVLAT
+930 ALFLLAVLVT
-940 PESIALFTAAIT
+940 PESAALFMAAIT

-957 QFVMSSVDAFHK
+957 QFVMSSVDAYHK
-969 GSELYRIYLY
+969 GTELYRIYLY
-979 GTIEEKA
+979 GTTEEKA

-998 YSIETGATIL
+998 YTIETGATIL

-1015 VSKKLLQ
+1015 VTKEILRKLS
-1022 DVPFDEVAAF
+1022 FDDVAAYLA
-1032 ISSQLRG
+1032 SQLRG
-1039 KGNIDAAE
+1039 NGNHDASE
-1047 VYDQVAKNIK
+1047 VFDQIAKNLK
-1057 FKDKHFETYKA
+1057 YKNDHFDTYKA

-1073 DKDTWS
+1073 DYDTWS
-1079 KKYDNDRYDALKNN
+1079 KKYDNGRYDALKNN

-1108 HKEMYPNTTITA
+1108 HKAKYPNTTITP

-1132 IGQKGSWKRIDTRPK
+1132 IGEKGSWKRIDTRPK

-1152 PSYRSQKNEVPLPI
+1152 PSYHSKKSEVLLPI

-1173 RFMQKEVTLP
+1173 KFMQKEVTLP

-1198 QKAEDEVRVLSSN
+1198 QKAEAEVRELSSN

-1241 LHIEFTSVKKLPFE
+1241 LHNEFTSVKKLPFE
-1255 VPGRGQQG
+1255 VPGNGQQG

-1273 KNGVTKLITGEAK
+1273 KNGVTKLISGEAK
-1286 AGKNQVHYNHRQVGK
+1286 AGKNQVHYGHRQVGV
-1301 DELGEIIDA
+1301 DDSGDIIDA

-1325 QKSFQT
+1325 QKSFDT
-1331 AKESSKYQSDLLYK
+1331 AKRSSKYESDLLYK
-1345 KQTDELGKTL
+1345 KQTDELGQTL
-1355 KIFRQYKG
+1355 DLFKQYKQ
-1363 SGAGGSIEYRGS
+1363 SGLSSSIEYRGS

-1386 KANNLKFET
+1386 KASNLKFET

>member
-1 MIQSLLWKKV
+1 MNYSILWKKV
-11 TSSLLLASMLTHI
+11 TSALLLTTFVTHI

-33 QRVTLESIND
+33 QRVTLDSIND
-43 LLTVSPRYEL
+43 FITVSPRYEL
-53 QKSIAEYL
+53 QKSVANYL
-61 YISRFETDEIGI
+61 YKSRFETDEIGI
-73 FDGFNYFYNRLSEKK
+73 FDGFDYFYHRLAEKN

-94 YAKKSNNEIVDSLP
+94 YNKKSNNEVVDSLP

-113 PYVERGVIRHQ
+113 AYVERGVIRHQ
-124 ITQILNKNWIS
+124 ITQVLNKNWIS
-135 SPEFSSYNAQTK
+135 SPEFSSYNSQTK

-157 LENNYQLGQVLNA
+157 LENNYKLGQVLN
-170 EQIKR
+170 EKQIKK

-187 LGSQQ
+187 LGDQR

-231 DGVKVNFAHRAM
+231 DGAKVNFSHRAM

-252 TKGNIK
+252 KKGNIK
-258 GSKLTIR
+258 GGKLTIR

-280 DVTLLT
+280 DVTLLA
-286 NKLTN
+286 NKITN

-304 SEKFSQIGTIS
+304 SEKFAQIGTIS

-426 FEKRFQASSGGV
+426 FEKRFKASSGGV

-548 GVKIQVAAGSENLD
+548 GVKIQVAAGSQNLD
-562 QTLAELAQTPGLA
+562 QTLADLARAPELA
-575 WMQEIRN
+575 WMQELRN
-582 NPDYSEVDW
+582 NPEYSEVDW

-614 ILAIAISVVMGP
+614 ILAIAVSIAMGP
-626 GAGLAIAG
+626 GAGAALAGAG
-634 TGSGAV
+634 TSAV
-640 ITVSNAV
+640 ITVSSPA
-647 LAAAMNAG
+647 LAAALNAG
-655 FSSIVVQASGSL
+655 LTSIVVQASGSL

-673 VQETLTQLSSKE
+673 IQETLSQLSSKE

-694 VTAGVLSGLDVP
+694 VTAGVLSGLDAP
-706 MFSGEGGTTLT
+706 MFSGADGTNLT
-717 LTDVVQN
+717 LTDMVQN

-732 QAIMQV
+732 QATMQV
-738 FQATA
+738 FQATV
-743 RTGINAIAS
+743 RTGINAIAG

-777 ELAQQIGEAARLDNI
+777 ELAQQIGEAARTVRID
-792 VTAQQYILHAA
+792 VAQQYILHAA

-809 MLTSATYGGNTDAN
+809 MLTSATHGGNTEAN

-849 LVKQD
+849 LLEKD
-854 TDAFIHKL
+854 TKAFIEKITK
-862 LDRYVN
+862 N
-868 ADGTPFT
+868 FAEENGTSQLT
-875 PEQLQAEIPTLQAE
+875 PESIQAEV
-889 ASKLH
+889 SKLH

-930 ALFLLVVLAT
+930 ALFLLAVLAT
-940 PESIALFTAAIT
+940 PESVALFMAAIA
-952 AYTAT
+952 AYTST
-957 QFVMSSVDAFHK
+957 QFVMSSVDAYHK

-979 GTIEEKA
+979 GTTEEKT

-998 YSIETGATIL
+998 YGLETGATIV

-1015 VSKKLLQ
+1015 VTKEILKRV
-1022 DVPFDEVAAF
+1022 DFDEVAAF
-1032 ISSQLRG
+1032 LASQLHR
-1039 KGNIDAAE
+1039 KGNVDAAE

-1073 DKDTWS
+1073 NYDTWS
-1079 KKYDNDRYDALKNN
+1079 KKYDNGRYDALKNN
-1093 KLIPDNDV
+1093 KLIPDNTI

-1108 HKEMYPNTTITA
+1108 HKAKYPNTTITP

-1126 QNKGFT
+1126 REKGFT
-1132 IGQKGSWKRIDTRPK
+1132 IGEKGSWKRIDTRPK

-1152 PSYRSQKNEVPLPI
+1152 PSYRSKKNEVPLPI

-1198 QKAEDEVRVLSSN
+1198 QKAEAEVRVLSSN

-1325 QKSFQT
+1325 QKSFDT
-1331 AKESSKYQSDLLYK
+1331 AKVSSKYQSDLLYK

-1355 KIFRQYKG
+1355 EIFEKYKQ
-1363 SGAGGSIEYRGS
+1363 SSPSSSIEYRGS
-1375 ELIFNENGVIK
+1375 ELIFNENGMIK

>member
-1 MIQSLLWKKV
+1 M
-11 TSSLLLASMLTHI
+11 
-24 SFPVYASVT
+24 
-33 QRVTLESIND
+33 N
-43 LLTVSPRYEL
+43 
-53 QKSIAEYL
+53 
-61 YISRFETDEIGI
+61 
-73 FDGFNYFYNRLSEKK
+73 
-88 SQLIPG
+88 
-94 YAKKSNNEIVDSLP
+94 
-108 PRFGT
+108 
-113 PYVERGVIRHQ
+113 
-124 ITQILNKNWIS
+124 
-135 SPEFSSYNAQTK
+135 
-147 QLYENAVALA
+147 LA
-157 LENNYQLGQVLNA
+157 LENNYQLGQVLNS

-187 LGSQQ
+187 LGDQQ

-206 IKQQK
+206 IQQQK

-252 TKGNIK
+252 TRGIIN

-280 DVTLLT
+280 DVTLLA
-286 NKLTN
+286 NKLSN

-304 SEKFSQIGTIS
+304 SEKFAQIGTIS

-326 DVISHGGKFSAQGDL
+326 DVISHGGQFSAQGDL

-353 QQAKNERHESGARW
+353 QQAKNERYESGARW
-367 QDNESSLV
+367 QDSESSLV

-482 NKGISKIIAEKGAID
+482 NKGISKIIAENGAID

-540 GLVLDAAT
+540 GLILDAAT
-548 GVKIQVAAGSENLD
+548 GVKIQVAAGSQNLD
-562 QTLAELAQTPGLA
+562 QTLADLARAPELA
-575 WMQEIRN
+575 WMQELRN
-582 NPDYSEVDW
+582 NPEYSEVDW

-614 ILAIAISVVMGP
+614 ILAIAVSIAMGP
-626 GAGLAIAG
+626 GAGSALAG
-634 TGSGAV
+634 TGTSAV
-640 ITVSNAV
+640 ITVSSPA
-647 LAAAMNAG
+647 LAAALNAG
-655 FSSIVVQASGSL
+655 LTSIVVQASGSL

-673 VQETLTQLSSKE
+673 IQETLSQLSSKE

-706 MFSGEGGTTLT
+706 MFSGEDGTTLT
-717 LTDVVQN
+717 LADMVQN
-724 ATGSQLAT
+724 AAGSELAT

-738 FQATA
+738 FQATV

-777 ELAQQIGEAARLDNI
+777 ELAQQIGEAARLNHI

-809 MLTSATYGGNTDAN
+809 VLTSATHGGNTDAN

-849 LVKQD
+849 LLEKD
-854 TDAFIHKL
+854 TKAFIEKITE
-862 LDRYVN
+862 DFAKEN
-868 ADGTPFT
+868 GTS
-875 PEQLQAEIPTLQAE
+875 QLNPAAIQAEV
-889 ASKLH
+889 SKLH

-940 PESIALFTAAIT
+940 PESVALFTAAIT

-969 GSELYRIYLY
+969 GTELYRIYLY
-979 GTIEEKA
+979 GTTEEKT

-998 YSIETGATIL
+998 YTIETGATIL

-1015 VSKKLLQ
+1015 VTKELLQ

-1057 FKDKHFETYKA
+1057 YKNDHFDTYKA

-1073 DKDTWS
+1073 DYDTWS
-1079 KKYDNDRYDALKNN
+1079 KKYDNGRYDALKNN

-1108 HKEMYPNTTITA
+1108 HKAKYPNTTITP

-1132 IGQKGSWKRIDTRPK
+1132 IGEKGSWKRIDTRPK

-1152 PSYRSQKNEVPLPI
+1152 PSYHSKKSEVLLPI

-1173 RFMQKEVTLP
+1173 KFMQKEVTLP

-1198 QKAEDEVRVLSSN
+1198 QKAEAEVRELSSN

-1241 LHIEFTSVKKLPFE
+1241 LHNEFTSVKKLPFE
-1255 VPGRGQQG
+1255 VPGNGQQG

-1273 KNGVTKLITGEAK
+1273 KNGVTKLISGEAK
-1286 AGKNQVHYNHRQVGK
+1286 AGKNQVHYGHRQVGV
-1301 DELGEIIDA
+1301 DDSGDIIDA

-1325 QKSFQT
+1325 QKSFDT
-1331 AKESSKYQSDLLYK
+1331 AKRSSKYESDLLYK
-1345 KQTDELGKTL
+1345 KQTDELGQTL
-1355 KIFRQYKG
+1355 DLFKQYKQ
-1363 SGAGGSIEYRGS
+1363 SGLSSSIEYRGS

-1386 KANNLKFET
+1386 KASNLKFET

>member
-1 MIQSLLWKKV
+1 MNYSPLWKKV
-11 TSSLLLASMLTHI
+11 TSTCLLATLFTHI

-33 QRVTLESIND
+33 QRVNLDSIND
-43 LLTVSPRYEL
+43 FLTASPRYEL
-53 QKSIAEYL
+53 QKSVTDYL
-61 YISRFETDEIGI
+61 YSSKLTTDEIGI
-73 FDGFNYFYNRLSEKK
+73 FDGFDYFYHRLAEKK
-88 SQLIPG
+88 PQLIPG
-94 YAKKSNNEIVDSLP
+94 YAKNNNEIVDTLP

-113 PYVERGVIRHQ
+113 AYVERGVIRHQ

-147 QLYENAVALA
+147 QLYENAVNLA
-157 LENNYQLGQVLNA
+157 LENNYQLGQVLNLD
-170 EQIKR
+170 QIKR
-175 INKDVIWPEIRT
+175 INKDVIWPEVRT
-187 LGSQQ
+187 LGDQQ

-252 TKGNIK
+252 TRGIIN

-280 DVTLLT
+280 DVTLLA

-304 SEKFSQIGTIS
+304 SEKFAQIGTIS

-326 DVISHGGKFSAQGDL
+326 DVISHGGQFSAQGDL

-353 QQAKNERHESGARW
+353 QQAKNERYESGARW
-367 QDNESSLV
+367 QDSESSLV

-482 NKGISKIIAEKGAID
+482 NKGISKIIAENGAID

-540 GLVLDAAT
+540 GLILDAAT
-548 GVKIQVAAGSENLD
+548 GVKIQVAAGSQNLD
-562 QTLAELAQTPGLA
+562 QTLADLARAPELA
-575 WMQEIRN
+575 WMQELRN
-582 NPDYSEVDW
+582 NPEYSEVDW

-614 ILAIAISVVMGP
+614 ILAIAVSIAMGP
-626 GAGLAIAG
+626 GAGSALAG
-634 TGSGAV
+634 TGTSAV
-640 ITVSNAV
+640 ITVSSPA
-647 LAAAMNAG
+647 LAAALNAG
-655 FSSIVVQASGSL
+655 LTSIVVQASGSL

-673 VQETLTQLSSKE
+673 IQETLSQLSSKE

-706 MFSGEGGTTLT
+706 MFSGEDGTTLT
-717 LTDVVQN
+717 LADMVQN
-724 ATGSQLAT
+724 AAGSELAT

-777 ELAQQIGEAARLDNI
+777 ELAQQIGEAARLNHI

-809 MLTSATYGGNTDAN
+809 VLTSATHGGNTDAN

-849 LVKQD
+849 LLEKD
-854 TDAFIHKL
+854 TKAFIEKITE
-862 LDRYVN
+862 DFAKEN
-868 ADGTPFT
+868 GTSQLT
-875 PEQLQAEIPTLQAE
+875 PEAIQAEV
-889 ASKLH
+889 SRLH

-930 ALFLLVVLAT
+930 ALFLLAVLVT
-940 PESIALFTAAIT
+940 PESAALFMAAIT

-957 QFVMSSVDAFHK
+957 QFVMSSVDAYHK
-969 GSELYRIYLY
+969 GTELYRIYLY
-979 GTIEEKA
+979 GTTEEKA

-998 YSIETGATIL
+998 YTIETGATIL

-1015 VSKKLLQ
+1015 VTKEILRKLS
-1022 DVPFDEVAAF
+1022 FDDVAAYLA
-1032 ISSQLRG
+1032 SQLRG
-1039 KGNIDAAE
+1039 NGNHDASE
-1047 VYDQVAKNIK
+1047 VFDQIAKNLK
-1057 FKDKHFETYKA
+1057 YKNDHFDTYKA

-1073 DKDTWS
+1073 DYDTWS
-1079 KKYDNDRYDALKNN
+1079 KKYDNGRYDALKNN

-1108 HKEMYPNTTITA
+1108 HKAKYPNTTITP

-1132 IGQKGSWKRIDTRPK
+1132 IGEKGSWKRIDTRPK

-1152 PSYRSQKNEVPLPI
+1152 PSYHSKKSEVLLPI

-1173 RFMQKEVTLP
+1173 KFMQKEVTLP

-1198 QKAEDEVRVLSSN
+1198 QKAEAEVRELSSN

-1241 LHIEFTSVKKLPFE
+1241 LHNEFTSVKKLPFE
-1255 VPGRGQQG
+1255 VPGNGQQG

-1273 KNGVTKLITGEAK
+1273 KNGVTKLISGEAK
-1286 AGKNQVHYNHRQVGK
+1286 AGKNQVHYGHRQVGV
-1301 DELGEIIDA
+1301 DDSGDIIDA

-1325 QKSFQT
+1325 QKSFDT
-1331 AKESSKYQSDLLYK
+1331 AKRSSKYESDLLYK
-1345 KQTDELGKTL
+1345 KQTDELGQTL
-1355 KIFRQYKG
+1355 DLFKQYKQ
-1363 SGAGGSIEYRGS
+1363 SGLSSSIEYRGS

-1386 KANNLKFET
+1386 KASNLKFET